1 MTKLHAGILLALAV
15 VLAGALTT
23 VAFAAQAHYAYRNV
37 IVPHVSVANIDL
49 SGLDELAATSTL
61 QKAFDSMV
69 GSGLNVTVGETT
81 QNIPIFQAS
90 SSDTAYNLIE
100 WDAAASA
107 REAMQVGHS
116 TNTFA
121 DSIFVLYYELFGKK
135 SYAASVTVNNER
147 LTEAVKTAFAKQE
160 IPATP
165 TAFTTTFARGKNPET
180 VVTPGINGQTLDIDS
195 LITSTAQ
202 DARDLVLK
210 PVTLKTS
217 IIEPDITAE
226 QASSALPNAVA
237 AIDAA
242 PYTITGI
249 NTAGEPETW
258 NISEKTIADW
268 IMPKRANDDQTII
281 VGINAEKTV
290 DLLTEIHSAVDVP
303 AQNARFSIDGGKVTE
318 FQGSTAGNVLD
329 DDAFFTAF
337 ETALGS
343 DTSSAPL
350 AIVMHA
356 EEPSVTTENVNSLG
370 ITEIIGQAM
379 TSFPTSTANRKQNI
393 KHGAEKL
400 NGLLIAPG
408 ETISLLDHLRPFTI
422 ADGYVPELVIK
433 GDEIKPEVGGGLC
446 QIGTTTFRAAMNSG
460 LEIVERRNHSLAVSY
475 YNDATNGN
483 PGTDATIYDPA
494 PDFKFKNDM
503 PTYLLLATAFDGDKK
518 TVTFTFWGTKDG
530 RQGSYT
536 PPTVLTRTSPG
547 PAVYTN
553 TTALAPGKQEC
564 EGPFIGA
571 TTTFNYNIIQPDG
584 TTKTQEF
591 FSSYRPLAKSC
602 LVGVDPATMPTD
614 PIATDSTTTETPA
627 TP

>member
-1 MTKLHAGILLALAV
+1 MKKIHAGILLALAV

-23 VAFAAQAHYAYRNV
+23 AAFAARAHYTYRNV
-37 IVPHVSVANIDL
+37 IVPHVSVAGIDL

-61 QKAFDSMV
+61 QKAFDDMV
-69 GSGLNVTVGETT
+69 GAGLNVTVGETN

-90 SSDTAYNLIE
+90 SDAAYNLIE
-100 WDAAASA
+100 WDPAAAA
-107 REAMQVGHS
+107 REAIQIGHS
-116 TNTFA
+116 DNTFA

-147 LTEAVKTAFAKQE
+147 LTEAVKTAFADQE

-165 TAFTTTFARGKNPET
+165 TDFTTTFTRSKDPVT
-180 VVTPGINGQTLDIDS
+180 VVTAGANGQTLDIQT
-195 LITSTAQ
+195 LITTAAQ

-210 PVTLKTS
+210 PITLKTNV
-217 IIEPDITAE
+217 IEPDITAD
-226 QASSALPNAVA
+226 QATTALPQAIA
-237 AIDAA
+237 AIEAA
-242 PYTITGI
+242 PYTISGT
-249 NTAGEPETW
+249 NTAGEPKTW
-258 NISEKTIADW
+258 TVSEKTIADW
-268 IMPKRANDDQTII
+268 IMPKRSNDHLVVI
-281 VGINAEKTV
+281 VGIDAEKTI
-290 DLLTEIHSAVDVP
+290 DLLTEIHSAVDLP

-318 FQGSTAGNVLD
+318 FQGSTSGNVLD
-329 DDAFFTAF
+329 DDAFFAAF

-343 DTSSAPL
+343 DTYTTPL
-350 AIVMHA
+350 TLVMRA
-356 EEPSVTTENVNSLG
+356 EEPSVTTQNVNSLG
-370 ITEIIGQAM
+370 ITEIIGQAV
-379 TSFPTSTANRKQNI
+379 TSFPTSSSNRKQNI

-446 QIGTTTFRAAMNSG
+446 QIGTTTFRAVMNSG
-460 LEIVERRNHSLAVSY
+460 LEVVERRNHSLAVSY

-503 PTYLLLATAFDGDKK
+503 PTYLLLATTFDADKK
-518 TVTFTFWGTKDG
+518 SVTFTFWGTKDG

-536 PPTVLTRTSPG
+536 PPIVLTRTSPG
-547 PAVYTN
+547 PTVYTN
-553 TTALAPGKQEC
+553 TTAIAPGKQEC

-571 TTTFNYNIIQPDG
+571 TTTFDYNIIQPDG
-584 TTKTQEF
+584 TTKTVEY

-602 LVGVDPATMPTD
+602 LVGVDPATIPADPATTD
-614 PIATDSTTTETPA
+614 PAVPETPA
-627 TP
+627 TE